1 LFLAHHAARFGSVPN
16 SLLAKTTPPFVY
28 RLYYTK
34 PKKKHF
40 TSSFFLFYANMS
52 AMEGIFSSFYL
63 DELPCLFLPQTARH
77 GIFIIILLNGLKKCQ
92 IKNMPII
99 RSEPAL

>member
-1 LFLAHHAARFGSVPN
+1 LFLAHHAARFGSVPK
-16 SLLAKTTPPFVY
+16 LAFGQNYTTICVQIILHKT
-28 RLYYTK
+28 
-34 PKKKHF
+34 KKKHF